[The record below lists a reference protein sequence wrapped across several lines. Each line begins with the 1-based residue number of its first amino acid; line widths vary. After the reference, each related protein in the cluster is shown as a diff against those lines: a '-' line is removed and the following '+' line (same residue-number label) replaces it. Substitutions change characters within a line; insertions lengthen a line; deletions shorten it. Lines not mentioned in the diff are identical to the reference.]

1 MAKVYYV
8 VENGPDYSQVSFYK
22 TEKEALEFGL
32 SKIPNFEMGEEPMND
47 EENDGDDFFHGD
59 ELTFNK
65 GILYTVES
73 GEVTIEAMDEDDAR
87 EQVQQNEDAVAI
99 FFDGFQKG
107 MYGYQGRGAD
117 GKGYK
122 WDWDGSDINESNASS
137 TNRKMKHIKLFEQFV
152 KEAKMD
158 LFPGYNNG
166 LEANE
171 YEKQL
176 RKALSSA
183 KGVEFN
189 MSSTSMI
196 YLKTEPNMADVDL
209 TKDIQK
215 ALKGFD
221 DNLDLDNITNNIGK
235 PGQISP
241 NDQQKGIVSYTI
253 PKKVDWWTLK
263 RAAGK
268 DKPSA
273 ETVLNP
279 EIIDSI
285 LDRMAQVSTTQD
297 QLANIMWTSLEDLL
311 RAAEDHMSSTN
322 YKKFYKEI
330 KKKYPKM
337 A

>member
-1 MAKVYYV
+1 
-8 VENGPDYSQVSFYK
+8 
-22 TEKEALEFGL
+22 
-32 SKIPNFEMGEEPMND
+32 
-47 EENDGDDFFHGD
+47 
-59 ELTFNK
+59 
-65 GILYTVES
+65 
-73 GEVTIEAMDEDDAR
+73 
-87 EQVQQNEDAVAI
+87 
-99 FFDGFQKG
+99 
-107 MYGYQGRGAD
+107 
-117 GKGYK
+117 
-122 WDWDGSDINESNASS
+122 
-137 TNRKMKHIKLFEQFV
+137 MKKIKLFEEFIN
-152 KEAKMD
+152 EAKMD

-196 YLKTEPNMADVDL
+196 YLKTEPNMAGVDL

-221 DNLDLDNITNNIGK
+221 DNLDLDNITSNIGK

-241 NDQQKGIVSYTI
+241 NDQQKGIVSYNI

-268 DKPSA
+268 DKPST
-273 ETVLNP
+273 ETVLSP

-297 QLANIMWTSLEDLL
+297 QLANTTWTSLEDLL
-311 RAAEDHMSSTN
+311 KAAEDHMSGTN

>member
-1 MAKVYYV
+1 
-8 VENGPDYSQVSFYK
+8 
-22 TEKEALEFGL
+22 
-32 SKIPNFEMGEEPMND
+32 
-47 EENDGDDFFHGD
+47 
-59 ELTFNK
+59 
-65 GILYTVES
+65 
-73 GEVTIEAMDEDDAR
+73 
-87 EQVQQNEDAVAI
+87 
-99 FFDGFQKG
+99 
-107 MYGYQGRGAD
+107 
-117 GKGYK
+117 
-122 WDWDGSDINESNASS
+122 
-137 TNRKMKHIKLFEQFV
+137 MKHIKLYEQFIT
-152 KEAKMD
+152 EAKMD

-273 ETVLNP
+273 ETILNP

>member
-1 MAKVYYV
+1 MKYV
-8 VENGPDYSQVSFYK
+8 KLYE
-22 TEKEALEFGL
+22 EF
-32 SKIPNFEMGEEPMND
+32 
-47 EENDGDDFFHGD
+47 
-59 ELTFNK
+59 
-65 GILYTVES
+65 
-73 GEVTIEAMDEDDAR
+73 
-87 EQVQQNEDAVAI
+87 
-99 FFDGFQKG
+99 
-107 MYGYQGRGAD
+107 
-117 GKGYK
+117 
-122 WDWDGSDINESNASS
+122 IN
-137 TNRKMKHIKLFEQFV
+137 
-152 KEAKMD
+152 EAKMD

-166 LEANE
+166 LETNE

-189 MSSTSMI
+189 MSSTSML
-196 YLKTEPNMADVDL
+196 YLRTVPNMADVDS

-241 NDQQKGIVSYTI
+241 NDQQKGIVSYQI

-263 RAAGK
+263 RAAGPE
-268 DKPSA
+268 KPST

-297 QLANIMWTSLEDLL
+297 QLANTMWTSLEDLL
-311 RAAEDHMSSTN
+311 RAAEDHMSGTN

-337 A
+337 S

>member
-1 MAKVYYV
+1 MKYV
-8 VENGPDYSQVSFYK
+8 KLYE
-22 TEKEALEFGL
+22 EF
-32 SKIPNFEMGEEPMND
+32 
-47 EENDGDDFFHGD
+47 
-59 ELTFNK
+59 
-65 GILYTVES
+65 
-73 GEVTIEAMDEDDAR
+73 
-87 EQVQQNEDAVAI
+87 
-99 FFDGFQKG
+99 
-107 MYGYQGRGAD
+107 
-117 GKGYK
+117 
-122 WDWDGSDINESNASS
+122 IN
-137 TNRKMKHIKLFEQFV
+137 
-152 KEAKMD
+152 EAKMD

-189 MSSTSMI
+189 MSSTSML
-196 YLKTEPNMADVDL
+196 YLRTLPNMADVDS

-263 RAAGK
+263 RAAGPE
-268 DKPSA
+268 KPST

-297 QLANIMWTSLEDLL
+297 QLANTMWTSLEDLL
-311 RAAEDHMSSTN
+311 RSAEDHMSGTN

>member
-1 MAKVYYV
+1 MKYV
-8 VENGPDYSQVSFYK
+8 KLYE
-22 TEKEALEFGL
+22 EF
-32 SKIPNFEMGEEPMND
+32 
-47 EENDGDDFFHGD
+47 
-59 ELTFNK
+59 
-65 GILYTVES
+65 
-73 GEVTIEAMDEDDAR
+73 
-87 EQVQQNEDAVAI
+87 
-99 FFDGFQKG
+99 
-107 MYGYQGRGAD
+107 
-117 GKGYK
+117 
-122 WDWDGSDINESNASS
+122 IN
-137 TNRKMKHIKLFEQFV
+137 
-152 KEAKMD
+152 EAKMD

-189 MSSTSMI
+189 MSSTSML
-196 YLKTEPNMADVDL
+196 YLKTVPNMADVDS

-221 DNLDLDNITNNIGK
+221 DNLDLDKITSNIGK

-241 NDQQKGIVSYTI
+241 NDQEKGIVSYTI

-263 RAAGK
+263 RAAGPE
-268 DKPSA
+268 KPST

-297 QLANIMWTSLEDLL
+297 QLANTMWTSLEDLL
-311 RAAEDHMSSTN
+311 RAAEDHMSGTN

>member
-1 MAKVYYV
+1 
-8 VENGPDYSQVSFYK
+8 
-22 TEKEALEFGL
+22 
-32 SKIPNFEMGEEPMND
+32 
-47 EENDGDDFFHGD
+47 
-59 ELTFNK
+59 
-65 GILYTVES
+65 
-73 GEVTIEAMDEDDAR
+73 
-87 EQVQQNEDAVAI
+87 
-99 FFDGFQKG
+99 
-107 MYGYQGRGAD
+107 
-117 GKGYK
+117 
-122 WDWDGSDINESNASS
+122 
-137 TNRKMKHIKLFEQFV
+137 MKHIKLFEQFV
-152 KEAKMD
+152 AEAKMD
-158 LFPGYNNG
+158 IFPEYNNG

-189 MSSTSMI
+189 MSSTSHL
-196 YLKTEPNMADVDL
+196 YLKTEPNMADVDS

-235 PGQISP
+235 PGQISQ

-263 RAAGK
+263 RAAGPE
-268 DKPSA
+268 KPST
-273 ETVLNP
+273 ETKLTSD
-279 EIIDSI
+279 IIDSI

-297 QLANIMWTSLEDLL
+297 QLANTMWTSLEDLL
-311 RAAEDHMSSTN
+311 RAAEDHISRTN

>member
-1 MAKVYYV
+1 MKYV
-8 VENGPDYSQVSFYK
+8 KLYE
-22 TEKEALEFGL
+22 EF
-32 SKIPNFEMGEEPMND
+32 
-47 EENDGDDFFHGD
+47 
-59 ELTFNK
+59 
-65 GILYTVES
+65 
-73 GEVTIEAMDEDDAR
+73 
-87 EQVQQNEDAVAI
+87 
-99 FFDGFQKG
+99 
-107 MYGYQGRGAD
+107 
-117 GKGYK
+117 
-122 WDWDGSDINESNASS
+122 IN
-137 TNRKMKHIKLFEQFV
+137 
-152 KEAKMD
+152 EAKMD

-189 MSSTSMI
+189 MSSTSML
-196 YLKTEPNMADVDL
+196 YLRTLPNMADVDS

-263 RAAGK
+263 RAAGPE
-268 DKPSA
+268 KPST

-311 RAAEDHMSSTN
+311 RAAEDHMSGTN

>member
-1 MAKVYYV
+1 
-8 VENGPDYSQVSFYK
+8 
-22 TEKEALEFGL
+22 
-32 SKIPNFEMGEEPMND
+32 
-47 EENDGDDFFHGD
+47 
-59 ELTFNK
+59 
-65 GILYTVES
+65 
-73 GEVTIEAMDEDDAR
+73 
-87 EQVQQNEDAVAI
+87 
-99 FFDGFQKG
+99 
-107 MYGYQGRGAD
+107 
-117 GKGYK
+117 
-122 WDWDGSDINESNASS
+122 
-137 TNRKMKHIKLFEQFV
+137 MKKIKLFEEFIN
-152 KEAKMD
+152 EAKMD

-196 YLKTEPNMADVDL
+196 YLKTEPNMAGVDL

-241 NDQQKGIVSYTI
+241 NDQQKGIVSYNI

-268 DKPSA
+268 DKPST
-273 ETVLNP
+273 ETVLSP

-297 QLANIMWTSLEDLL
+297 QLANTTWTSLEDLL
-311 RAAEDHMSSTN
+311 RAAEDHMSGTN